1 MGGRIITGK
10 KLVDIRML
18 RVSGV
23 ANALELAYQTGLFAG
38 YSVKG
43 SEGA

>member
-23 ANALELAYQTGLFAG
+23 ANAAGAGLPD
-38 YSVKG
+38 
-43 SEGA
+43 GALRWL